1 MARKREASA
10 EEEMTSCDV
19 GVLPASLISCGSSSR
34 SRKEKRAPREPD
46 MSQKERELWR
56 DLIWRRS
63 GLFFPDTRL
72 RFLRHR
78 IWERVGNRG
87 LASYAEYYQYVQFNK
102 EGNSE
107 FSELL
112 ELLLNKES
120 QFFRH
125 PPSFEALTK
134 TALPELMAE
143 KEKDGDTTL
152 NLWSAGCSKGQ
163 EAYSLAIAAGELP
176 ATRGWNVRVL
186 GSDLSLRSLE
196 HARRGRYR
204 TFETRML
211 PEPYKR
217 RFMPLVEDHGEHIH
231 QVVDQLKSIVR
242 FLQVNLNDLD
252 SHSIAGMDVI
262 FCQNVLIYFRT
273 EDRVKIAKALAERL
287 NPGGYLFL
295 APAEAVGLALSGM
308 QLVRVGDAVAYR
320 RSARNYQEIGKVY
333 GS

>member
-1 MARKREASA
+1 
-10 EEEMTSCDV
+10 MTSCEV
-19 GVLPASLISCGSSSR
+19 GVLTASLISCGGSAR
-34 SRKEKRAPREPD
+34 AGKEKRPLREPD

-56 DLIWRRS
+56 DLVWRRS
-63 GLFFPDTRL
+63 GLFFPDTRI
-72 RFLRHR
+72 RFFRRRL
-78 IWERVGNRG
+78 WERVAALSLN
-87 LASYAEYYQYVQFNK
+87 SYAEYYQYVQFNR
-102 EGNSE
+102 EGNIE

-125 PPSFEALTK
+125 PPSFEALAK

-143 KEKDGDTTL
+143 KERDGDATL

-163 EAYSLAIAAGELP
+163 EAYSLAIAACELP
-176 ATRGWNVRVL
+176 AARGWNIRVL

-196 HARRGRYR
+196 HARRGSYR
-204 TFETRML
+204 PFETRML
-211 PEPYKR
+211 PDLYKR
-217 RFMPLVEDHGEHIH
+217 RYMPLVEHSGEHLH
-231 QVVDQLKSIVR
+231 QVVPQLKSAVR

-273 EDRVKIAKALAERL
+273 EDRVQIARALAERL

-308 QLVRVGDAVAYR
+308 QLIRVGEAVAYR
-320 RSARNYQEIGKVY
+320 RSARTYQEIGKVY